1 MIQIL
6 YESSLV
12 IIDKGI
18 ANLRTHENN
27 QSYMTHITFI
37 YLITCR
43 QIAQTIYMRGKEY
56 QWHPLDEKGYSWN
69 QPFHGT
75 SKITNLATLER
86 TKFDY

>member
-56 QWHPLDEKGYSWN
+56 Q
-69 QPFHGT
+69 
-75 SKITNLATLER
+75 
-86 TKFDY
+86 